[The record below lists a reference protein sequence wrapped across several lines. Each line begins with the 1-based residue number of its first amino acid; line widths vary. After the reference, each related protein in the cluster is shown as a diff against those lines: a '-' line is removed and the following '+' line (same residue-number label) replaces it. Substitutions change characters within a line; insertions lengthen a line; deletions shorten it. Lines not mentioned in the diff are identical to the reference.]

1 METRPTVVY
10 NFSGI
15 PHPTMVQGNAQ
26 GGLPNS
32 NNQTRGGP
40 GNGGQ
45 KNQWKGQQ
53 GQNQQ
58 GNNWKQQ
65 GPSGQQ
71 RQGPIICYG
80 CGQPGH
86 IKRQCPF
93 NQERG
98 RRPAESGK
106 LGTIPEPTATRLS
119 PAGPASVSAGRT
131 GELPRCPIGMPREPK
146 QGRPAC
152 DDNKWTRTRANN

>member
-1 METRPTVVY
+1 MVASVKIQSVDNAFFDAEADVEVPIPETGRRLVETRPTVVY

-15 PHPTMVQGNAQ
+15 PHPIMVQGNKP

-32 NNQTRGGP
+32 NNQMKGGP

-45 KNQWKGQQ
+45 RNQWKGQK
-53 GQNQQ
+53 GQNMQA
-58 GNNWKQQ
+58 NNWKPQ

-86 IKRQCPF
+86 IKRQWPH
-93 NQERG
+93 NQVVYTSQPNQKKKEECFG
-98 RRPAESGK
+98 RR
-106 LGTIPEPTATRLS
+106 
-119 PAGPASVSAGRT
+119 
-131 GELPRCPIGMPREPK
+131 
-146 QGRPAC
+146 
-152 DDNKWTRTRANN
+152 RAHVTHLYY